1 MATTDPR
8 MPDVHAADPAQHAT
22 GQHDTQQGGI
32 APLIQ
37 LGDPAGCRG
46 MAREAPQ
53 PSAISVTTGERPMTV
68 MEAIRTRRT
77 IRRFKPDPVPERVLY
92 DLIDA
97 ARWAPTACNMQLWDF
112 VVVTDPA
119 RLAEIAQAVPHVKL
133 APAAIFACYNKEFSQ
148 GSAGG
153 IQSTAAAI
161 ENVLLYAHSIGLGGY
176 WVATVDDLPLLRKLL
191 GLPPQIEFVSTVLVG
206 YPDEQPSAPRRWP
219 VEDLLHWQRY
229 RPRTFLPTSPDPDRW
244 SMEQIRQYQM
254 ARIRSG
260 ARYNKPVRSEYAA
273 LVSLIGGRLRDLR
286 PQRWLDLFP
295 CTGLY
300 LEALCDAYPDAQ
312 EVAFVEL
319 SEQTA
324 EFVQKRTKRPLVYY
338 EYNWNKTLP
347 FKDGTLDVVT
357 CIFRLE
363 GLPKAQQVR
372 VLFEA
377 GRALKPDGRLL
388 LAFVNR
394 FSYFSLMRTLRGLY
408 SQKRRTV
415 EYILAPDPSLGPFKP
430 LDPAQVRAMCRQG
443 GLVLE
448 RDRRLFP
455 LPPAD
460 EVRHRVRNFS
470 EPFKKL
476 QYPALVLSIS
486 AGVLTPL
493 LRNQSKIYVWELT
506 KQPAGR

>member
-1 MATTDPR
+1 MATTDSR
-8 MPDVHAADPAQHAT
+8 TPDVRAADPAHHAT
-22 GQHDTQQGGI
+22 GRGDVQQESVV
-32 APLIQ
+32 PLIQ
-37 LGDPAGCRG
+37 LDDLTGGQSAAPETPQLPA
-46 MAREAPQ
+46 AP
-53 PSAISVTTGERPMTV
+53 ATAGERPMTV

-77 IRRFKPDPVPERVLY
+77 IRRFKPDPVPEQVLHN
-92 DLIDA
+92 LIDA

-112 VVVTDPA
+112 IVVTDPA

-161 ENVLLYAHSIGLGGY
+161 ENMLLYAHSIGLGGY

-191 GLPPQIEFVSTVLVG
+191 GLPPQIEFVATVLVG

-229 RPRTFLPTSPDPDRW
+229 RPRTLLPTSPDPDRW

-260 ARYNKPVRSEYAA
+260 ARYNKPVRSEYEA
-273 LVSLIGGRLRDLR
+273 LVSLIGGRLRELK

-300 LEALCDAYPDAQ
+300 LEGLCEAYPDAE

-338 EYNWNKTLP
+338 EYNWNKPLP

-377 GRALKPDGRLL
+377 GRALKSGGRMV

-394 FSYFSLMRTLRGLY
+394 FSYFSLMRLLRGLY

-430 LDPAQVRAMCRQG
+430 LDPVQVLAMCRQG
-443 GLVLE
+443 GLFLE

-455 LPPAD
+455 LPPPD
-460 EVRHRVRNFS
+460 EVRHRVRNFR

-476 QYPALVLSIS
+476 QYPALALSAA

-493 LRNQSKIYVWELT
+493 LRNQAKIYVWELV
-506 KQPAGR
+506 KRAGA